1 MTTLT
6 LLRLV
11 QDWAAVGVGLILL
24 YAAVWYGWVG
34 VLALRRRR

>member
-24 YAAVWYGWVG
+24 YALVWYGWRGLTWVMH
-34 VLALRRRR
+34 R

>member
-6 LLRLV
+6 VLGLV
-11 QDWAAVGVGLILL
+11 QELARIAAGLVLL